1 MKESQVLHRILWINK
16 KNFFTNIIKNNDNY
30 NNNNDDDDDDKVFQK
45 MFLNISFKTYFQN
58 RIMECKIGM
67 KCQLKMFTSSRTQ
80 TQRKKFGQ
88 DILVQRPR
96 ILRETSP
103 KSYNTWIP
111 SKHGKLSVTKAV

>member
-1 MKESQVLHRILWINK
+1 MKESQVLHRILWMKNK
-16 KNFFTNIIKNNDNY
+16 KNSFTNIIKNND

-45 MFLNISFKTYFQN
+45 MCPNISFKTYFQN
-58 RIMECKIGM
+58 RIMECKEVW

-111 SKHGKLSVTKAV
+111 DKHGKLNVTKAV